1 MQDEDDVDNDDD
13 EYDDDDNEDDCNDY
27 DDDCDDDYDD
37 EVCAEDCE
45 GQPCEPP
52 WRGTALLLII
62 RQNDY

>member
-1 MQDEDDVDNDDD
+1 MQDEDDAADDDDDDDNDDD
-13 EYDDDDNEDDCNDY
+13 CN
-27 DDDCDDDYDD
+27 DYDD

-52 WRGTALLLII
+52 WRGTAVLLII

>member
-1 MQDEDDVDNDDD
+1 MQDDTDDEDDT
-13 EYDDDDNEDDCNDY
+13 DDDDDDCN
-27 DDDCDDDYDD
+27 DYDD

-52 WRGTALLLII
+52 WRGTAVLLII